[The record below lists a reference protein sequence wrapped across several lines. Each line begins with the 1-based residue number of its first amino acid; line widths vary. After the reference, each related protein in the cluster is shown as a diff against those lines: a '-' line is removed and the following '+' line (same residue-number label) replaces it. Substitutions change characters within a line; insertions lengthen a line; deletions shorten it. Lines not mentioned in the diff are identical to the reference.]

1 MALSK
6 KTLMING
13 QTYKYNAS
21 FTVLSLLTY
30 LGFKVNLIVVD
41 YNGVVLQKEFWPIT
55 NLKNNDKLEILT
67 VAGGG

>member
-1 MALSK
+1 MTFLK
-6 KTLMING
+6 NTLMING
-13 QTYKYNAS
+13 QIYKYNAP

-41 YNGVVLQKEFWPIT
+41 YNGVILQKEFWNLT